1 MRLRRGRGAG
11 PAANP
16 IRRGARDRPAQPA
29 LLCLW
34 TGAGSGRLR
43 AMRFFIRAL
52 AATLLA
58 LLLAS
63 AAGLWLA
70 LEATPRVTQTPVL
83 DASDIARA
91 LQLLQRND
99 PRGKLPGIT
108 RAVTLSQRDLELL
121 INQAGRRYG
130 EPRARVQLQPGLAR
144 VQASLALPA
153 NPLGGWLN
161 LDAVL
166 RDGQGLPRVARL
178 RVGRLPV
185 PAWLAERALPGLLDA
200 LNLRAQGALAQRL
213 VSRVGFGAQKM
224 VLAYAWPD
232 NPQQDLANSLLP
244 AAEQARLKI
253 YADQLARLSADLA
266 PAGPVSITRLLPP
279 VFALARQR
287 SADPAAAVLEN
298 RAALVALAF
307 LVNGQGV
314 AALLPDARHWP
325 RPQPLRITLLGRPDT
340 PQHFLVSAALS
351 AEGGGPLAD
360 AIGLYKE
367 VADSR
372 GGSGFSFHDLAADR
386 AGSRLG
392 LQAVNQ
398 PQALQARLAA
408 GVQEAD
414 LLPALADLPESMA
427 AREFE
432 RRFGG
437 VGGVAYRQMVQD
449 IEARLDRLA
458 LLGPLAASP

>member
-1 MRLRRGRGAG
+1 MH
-11 PAANP
+11 
-16 IRRGARDRPAQPA
+16 
-29 LLCLW
+29 
-34 TGAGSGRLR
+34 
-43 AMRFFIRAL
+43 MMIRAL
-52 AATLLA
+52 AAALLA
-58 LLLAS
+58 ALLAC
-63 AAGLWLA
+63 AAVLWLA
-70 LEATPRVTQTPVL
+70 FEARPLVTETPTL
-83 DASDIARA
+83 DFNDIDRA
-91 LQLLQRND
+91 KQLLLRND

-108 RAVTLSQRDLELL
+108 RALVLSPRDLELL
-121 INQAGRRYG
+121 MNQAGRQFG
-130 EPRARVQLQPGLAR
+130 EPRARVQMQPGLAR
-144 VQASLALPA
+144 VQASLPLPG

-166 RDGQGLPRVARL
+166 RETDGLPRVARL

-185 PAWLAERALPGLLDA
+185 PAWLAEQALPWLLDA

-213 VSRVGFGAQKM
+213 VSQVGFGAQKM

-232 NPQQDLANSLLP
+232 NPQQDLANSLLAP
-244 AAEQARLKI
+244 AEQARLKI
-253 YADQLARLSADLA
+253 YADHLARLSAELA

-287 SADPAAAVLEN
+287 SADRAQAVLEN

-314 AALLPDARHWP
+314 AVLVPDARLWARA
-325 RPQPLRITLLGRPDT
+325 RPLHITLAGRPDT

-372 GGSGFSFHDLAADR
+372 GGSGFSFNDLAADR
-386 AGSRLG
+386 AGTRFG
-392 LQAVNQ
+392 LQAVHH

-414 LLPALADLPESMA
+414 LLPAVADLPESMD

-437 VGGVAYRQMVQD
+437 VGAAAYRQMLHD

-458 LLGPLAASP
+458 LLAPVAGPQ

>member
-1 MRLRRGRGAG
+1 MH
-11 PAANP
+11 
-16 IRRGARDRPAQPA
+16 
-29 LLCLW
+29 
-34 TGAGSGRLR
+34 
-43 AMRFFIRAL
+43 MMIRAL
-52 AATLLA
+52 AAALLA
-58 LLLAS
+58 ALLAC
-63 AAGLWLA
+63 AAVLWLA
-70 LEATPRVTQTPVL
+70 FEARPLVTETPTL
-83 DASDIARA
+83 DFNDIDRA
-91 LQLLQRND
+91 KQLLLRND

-108 RAVTLSQRDLELL
+108 RALVLSPRDLELL
-121 INQAGRRYG
+121 MNQAGRQFG
-130 EPRARVQLQPGLAR
+130 EPRARVQMQPGLAR
-144 VQASLALPA
+144 VQASLPLPG

-166 RDGQGLPRVARL
+166 RETDGLPRVARL

-185 PAWLAERALPGLLDA
+185 PAWLAAQALPWLLDA

-213 VSRVGFGAQKM
+213 VSQVGFGAQKM

-232 NPQQDLANSLLP
+232 NPQQDLANSLLAP
-244 AAEQARLKI
+244 AEQARLKI
-253 YADQLARLSADLA
+253 YADHLARLSAELA

-287 SADPAAAVLEN
+287 SADRAQAVLEN

-307 LVNGQGV
+307 LVNGQGLAV
-314 AALLPDARHWP
+314 LVPDARLWARA
-325 RPQPLRITLLGRPDT
+325 RPLQITLAGRPDT

-372 GGSGFSFHDLAADR
+372 GGSGFSFNDLAADR
-386 AGSRLG
+386 AGTRFG
-392 LQAVNQ
+392 LQAVHH
-398 PQALQARLAA
+398 PQALQARLAS

-414 LLPALADLPESMA
+414 LLPAVADLPESMD

-437 VGGVAYRQMVQD
+437 VGGAAYRQMLHD

-458 LLGPLAASP
+458 LLAPVAAPQ

>member
-1 MRLRRGRGAG
+1 MRVRQAA
-11 PAANP
+11 PAAHP
-16 IRRGARDRPAQPA
+16 EPGDAHGSPAQA
-29 LLCLW
+29 ILLCLLP
-34 TGAGSGRLR
+34 GAGSGRLR
-43 AMRFFIRAL
+43 TMRILIRAL

-58 LLLAS
+58 LLLAC
-63 AAGLWLA
+63 ATVLWLA
-70 LEATPRVTQTPVL
+70 FEATPLVTQSPTL
-83 DASDIARA
+83 DFNDIDRA
-91 LQLLQRND
+91 KQLLQRND
-99 PRGKLPGIT
+99 PRGKPPGIT
-108 RAVTLSQRDLELL
+108 RAVVLSPRDLELL
-121 INQAGRRYG
+121 INQAGRRLG

-144 VQASLALPA
+144 VQASLPLPG
-153 NPLGGWLN
+153 NPLGTWLN

-166 RDGQGLPRVARL
+166 RETDALPRVARL

-213 VSRVGFGAQKM
+213 VSQVGFGVQKM
-224 VLAYAWPD
+224 VLSYAWPD
-232 NPQQDLANSLLP
+232 NLQQDLANSLLP

-253 YADQLARLSADLA
+253 YADHLAGLSADLA
-266 PAGPVSITRLLPP
+266 PAGPVSITRLLPS

-314 AALLPDARHWP
+314 AALVPDARTWARP
-325 RPQPLRITLLGRPDT
+325 RPLRITLAGRPDT

-351 AEGGGPLAD
+351 AAGGGPLAD

-386 AGSRLG
+386 AGTRFG
-392 LQAVNQ
+392 LQAVHH

-414 LLPALADLPESMA
+414 LLPAVADLPEAMSA
-427 AREFE
+427 PEFE

-437 VGGVAYRQMVQD
+437 VGGAAYRQMVQD
-449 IEARLDRLA
+449 IDARLDRLA
-458 LLGPLAASP
+458 LLAPLAASP

>member
-1 MRLRRGRGAG
+1 MH
-11 PAANP
+11 
-16 IRRGARDRPAQPA
+16 
-29 LLCLW
+29 
-34 TGAGSGRLR
+34 
-43 AMRFFIRAL
+43 MMIRAL
-52 AATLLA
+52 AAALLA
-58 LLLAS
+58 ALLAC
-63 AAGLWLA
+63 AAVLWLA
-70 LEATPRVTQTPVL
+70 FEARPLVTETPTL
-83 DASDIARA
+83 DFNDIDRA
-91 LQLLQRND
+91 KQLLLRND

-108 RAVTLSQRDLELL
+108 RALVLSPRDLELL
-121 INQAGRRYG
+121 MNQAGRQFG
-130 EPRARVQLQPGLAR
+130 EPRARVQMQPGLAR
-144 VQASLALPA
+144 VQASLPLPG

-166 RDGQGLPRVARL
+166 RETDGLPRVARL

-185 PAWLAERALPGLLDA
+185 PAWLAAQALPWLLDA

-213 VSRVGFGAQKM
+213 VSQVGFGAQKM

-232 NPQQDLANSLLP
+232 NPQQDLANSLLAP
-244 AAEQARLKI
+244 AEQARLKI
-253 YADQLARLSADLA
+253 YADHLARLSAELA

-287 SADPAAAVLEN
+287 SADRAQAVLEN

-314 AALLPDARHWP
+314 AVLVPDARLWARA
-325 RPQPLRITLLGRPDT
+325 RPLHITLAGRPDT

-372 GGSGFSFHDLAADR
+372 GGSGFSFNDLAADR
-386 AGSRLG
+386 AGTRFG
-392 LQAVNQ
+392 LQAVHH
-398 PQALQARLAA
+398 PQALQARLAS

-414 LLPALADLPESMA
+414 LLPAVADLPESMD

-437 VGGVAYRQMVQD
+437 VGGAAYRQMLHD

-458 LLGPLAASP
+458 LLAPVAAPQ

>member
-1 MRLRRGRGAG
+1 MRNL
-11 PAANP
+11 
-16 IRRGARDRPAQPA
+16 
-29 LLCLW
+29 
-34 TGAGSGRLR
+34 
-43 AMRFFIRAL
+43 IRAL

-58 LLLAS
+58 LLLAC
-63 AAGLWLA
+63 ATLLWLA
-70 LEATPRVTQTPVL
+70 FDSAPLVTQTPTL
-83 DASDIARA
+83 DFNDIDRA
-91 LQLLQRND
+91 KLLLQRND

-108 RAVTLSQRDLELL
+108 RAVVLSPRDLELL
-121 INQAGRRYG
+121 INQAGLRLG

-153 NPLGGWLN
+153 NPLGAWLN

-166 RDGQGLPRVARL
+166 RETNGLPQVVRL

-185 PAWLAERALPGLLDA
+185 PAWLAERALPWLLDA

-253 YADQLARLSADLA
+253 YVDLLARLSADLA

-298 RAALVALAF
+298 RAALLALAF

-314 AALLPDARHWP
+314 AALVPDARHWP

-372 GGSGFSFHDLAADR
+372 GGSGFSFNDLAADR
-386 AGSRLG
+386 AGTRFG
-392 LQAVNQ
+392 RQAVHY

-414 LLPALADLPESMA
+414 LLPTVADLPESMG

-437 VGGVAYRQMVQD
+437 VGGAAYRQMVQD

-458 LLGPLAASP
+458 LLAAPL